1 MKKLLVSAAIFVAT
15 ALVGL
20 SSVGVMAA
28 DDGYSPLFNT
38 ATNVNGIGDEKDFLR
53 VQNDDG
59 TRVNTKE
66 VCSGETRLWIYV
78 HNNRPSAN
86 NNDPNK
92 AGEWDGVAVAHD
104 TRVKLSLPNTFTNST
119 TATANVSASNAVN
132 SPSDTATIT
141 CGSKKVKV
149 EFVAVEAV
157 NSNPQGDYTLSG
169 DIMSANGASLSYK
182 GMTGV
187 VPGCWEYRASIVV
200 KVKVVEEPPKPVP
213 QTLVCTTMNT
223 PIVTDRAKR
232 TVSVSLNAG
241 TATGGASIS
250 GYRIDWGD
258 GTTTNAQNGTHS
270 YTSDGT
276 KNITGYV
283 VGTLDGKATS
293 VTSAGCKKSVE
304 FKPETVKALFC
315 DGVTIEKLG
324 GRTVRATAKAS
335 ASGGA
340 TISKYS
346 FNFNG
351 EKTTEVNTS
360 ASTASSEYTFASDG
374 DKKIVVTISGTAPN
388 ATCEGV
394 VSFST
399 AVTPPTEKPTTLPS
413 TGAEGM
419 LALFIGTSIAGGLG
433 YRAWAIRRF
442 GR

>member
-1 MKKLLVSAAIFVAT
+1 MKKLLLGGLLIASATFMGIASNIASAEIIT
-15 ALVGL
+15 T
-20 SSVGVMAA
+20 
-28 DDGYSPLFNT
+28 PLFNRYT
-38 ATNVNGIGDEKDFLR
+38 DVSGIGDEKDFLR
-53 VQNDDG
+53 VLNADG
-59 TRVNTKE
+59 STINTKE
-66 VCSGETRLWIYV
+66 ICSGEGELWMYV
-78 HNNRPSAN
+78 HNGQGSQ
-86 NNDPNK
+86 NNDDTSKPG
-92 AGEWDGVAVAHD
+92 AYDGIGVARD
-104 TRVKLSLPNTFTNST
+104 TRVKLSLPNTYTNST
-119 TATANVSASNAVN
+119 TATGTVSASNAPFVT
-132 SPSDTATIT
+132 DTAFVT

-149 EFVAVEAV
+149 EFVAVESV
-157 NSNPQGDYTLSG
+157 KTTHPSGKYTLTG
-169 DIMSANGASLSYK
+169 DITSGNGALLSFD
-182 GMTGV
+182 GNNGV
-187 VPGCWEYRASIVV
+187 VPGCWDYRALITI
-200 KVKVVEEPPKPVP
+200 KVRVVEEPPKPIP

-223 PIVTDRAKR
+223 PIVTDRTKR

-250 GYRIDWGD
+250 SYKIDWGD